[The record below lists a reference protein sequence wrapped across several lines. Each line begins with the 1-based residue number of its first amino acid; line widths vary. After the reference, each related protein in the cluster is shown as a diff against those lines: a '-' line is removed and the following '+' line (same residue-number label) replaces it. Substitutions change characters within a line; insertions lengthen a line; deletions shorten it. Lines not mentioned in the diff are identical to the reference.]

1 MKIRITLIV
10 LALLALARPALAQD
24 PTPGQEAAARELMA
38 AVHDSAN
45 FYTGFYR
52 GFYGSAQR
60 SLGEADSATVMRAV
74 EAWAEKYIPWREL
87 QPDYVR
93 LYSSVYTEQ
102 QMREIAA
109 FFRGPTGQR
118 MAAAAVEIATGSIQ
132 IASRHAAE
140 HQAELMTAVADAVRV
155 PEPGEKKPD

>member
-1 MKIRITLIV
+1 MMNRITLIV
-10 LALLALARPALAQD
+10 LALLALARPARAQD

-52 GFYGSAQR
+52 GFYGNAQR
-60 SLGEADSATVMRAV
+60 SLGQADSATVMRAV
-74 EAWAEKYIPWREL
+74 QAWAEKYIPWREL
-87 QPDYVR
+87 QPDFAR

-118 MAAAAVEIATGSIQ
+118 MAAAAVQIATGSIE
-132 IASRHAAE
+132 IATRHAAA
-140 HQAELMTAVADAVRV
+140 HQAELMTAVADVVRG
-155 PEPGEKKPD
+155 PEAEGKKPE

>member
-1 MKIRITLIV
+1 MQIRITLIV
-10 LALLALARPALAQD
+10 LALLALARPARAQD

-52 GFYGSAQR
+52 GFYTNAR
-60 SLGEADSATVMRAV
+60 HTLGEADSATVMRAV
-74 EAWAEKYIPWREL
+74 QAWAEKYIPWREL
-87 QPDYVR
+87 EPDFVR
-93 LYSSVYTEQ
+93 LYSSVYTEP

-109 FFRGPTGQR
+109 FFRSSTGQR
-118 MAAAAVEIATGSIQ
+118 MAASAVQIATGSIG
-132 IASRHAAE
+132 IATRHAAE

-155 PEPGEKKPD
+155 PGDGEKKPE